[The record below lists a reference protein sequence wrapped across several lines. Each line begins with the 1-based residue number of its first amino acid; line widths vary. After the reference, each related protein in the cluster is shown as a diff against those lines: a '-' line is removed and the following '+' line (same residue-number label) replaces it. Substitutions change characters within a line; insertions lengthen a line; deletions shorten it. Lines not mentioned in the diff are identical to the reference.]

1 MLRISN
7 FGFIVFMSQK
17 QIIILIITVVIVIAT
32 YLIVFGFYP
41 IALVNFNSIPAYKWE
56 ANLTAAYTYY
66 QKSSNNSLTNKTQR
80 EIQRVILDK
89 LIREQIVHQE
99 LKNKIKNSELD
110 TIIDSKIKNFTADS
124 QAPELVKNFYGLSME
139 KFDKLLIP
147 VAEEEILEG
156 RLFMEN
162 KSLNDWLKGKK
173 SEANLIILLPD
184 FSWDGEEI
192 RLVE

>member
-1 MLRISN
+1 
-7 FGFIVFMSQK
+7 MSQK

-110 TIIDSKIKNFTADS
+110 TIIGSKIKNFTADS
-124 QAPELVKNFYGLSME
+124 QTPELVKKFYGLSME
-139 KFDKLLIP
+139 KFNKLLVP

-184 FSWDGEEI
+184 FSWDGEKV
-192 RLVE
+192 RMAD